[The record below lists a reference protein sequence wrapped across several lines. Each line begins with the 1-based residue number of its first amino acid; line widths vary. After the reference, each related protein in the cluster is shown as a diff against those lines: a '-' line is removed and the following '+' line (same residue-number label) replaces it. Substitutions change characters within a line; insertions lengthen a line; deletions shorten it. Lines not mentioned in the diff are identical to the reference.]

1 MKLKSTLSMMLSDES
16 QVHFLPWEGKSY
28 YEGVGGK
35 KILVLGESHYCAK
48 PEDDTPFV
56 TRKVIEDLL
65 DPAAE
70 HESYKNTYTKFER
83 ALAGK
88 VLDWQGKVD
97 LWNSVIFY
105 NFVQRPMSGPRI
117 SPEPGDFK
125 DSYAAFFEVL
135 EKYRPD
141 CVIVWGKRLYNN
153 LPQEGCQG
161 PDLQLSDGTFQET
174 WIYTLS
180 GGKRVHVLPILHPSS
195 GFSWD
200 FWHEAIRLYLALK

>member
-1 MKLKSTLSMMLSDES
+1 MRSES
-16 QVHFLPWEGKSY
+16 HIHFLPRIGKKY
-28 YEGVGGK
+28 NDGIEGK

-56 TRKVIEDLL
+56 TRMVIENLL

-70 HESYKNTYTKFER
+70 HENYKNTYTKFER

-105 NFVQRPMSGPRI
+105 NYVQIPMTGPRI
-117 SPEPGDFK
+117 SPTVEEFK
-125 DSYAAFFEVL
+125 DSAQAFFEVL
-135 EKYRPD
+135 DRYCPD

-161 PDLQLSDGTFQET
+161 PDLQLPDGTFQET
-174 WIYTLS
+174 WIYTLT
-180 GGKRVHVLPILHPSS
+180 GGKRVHVMPILHPSS

-200 FWHEAIRLYLALK
+200 FWHEALREGLLLK

>member
-1 MKLKSTLSMMLSDES
+1 MRNES
-16 QVHFLPWEGKSY
+16 HIHFLPWVGKRY
-28 YEGVGGK
+28 YEGIGGK

-56 TRKVIEDLL
+56 TRKVIENLL

-105 NFVQRPMSGPRI
+105 NFVQRPMTGPRI

-135 EKYRPD
+135 EEYRPD
-141 CVIVWGKRLYNN
+141 CIIVWGKRLYNN
-153 LPQEGCQG
+153 LPQEGHQG
-161 PDLQLSDGTFQET
+161 PDLQLPDGTFQET

-180 GGKRVHVLPILHPSS
+180 GGKRVHVMPVLHPSS

-200 FWHEAIRLYLALK
+200 FWHEAIRRCLVLK

>member
-1 MKLKSTLSMMLSDES
+1 MRNENHI
-16 QVHFLPWEGKSY
+16 HFLPWVGKKYNEGI
-28 YEGVGGK
+28 GGK

-56 TRKVIEDLL
+56 TRKVIENLL
-65 DPAAE
+65 DPATE

-88 VLDWQGKVD
+88 VLDWQEKVD

-135 EKYRPD
+135 EA
-141 CVIVWGKRLYNN
+141 
-153 LPQEGCQG
+153 
-161 PDLQLSDGTFQET
+161 DGTCQET

-180 GGKRVHVLPILHPSS
+180 GGKRVLVLPILHPSS

-200 FWHEAIRLYLALK
+200 FWHEAIRRCLAHK